1 MAHHGSSDSDWHSD
15 RSSPSE
21 SERDYMHDD
30 EGDGFSFSPESKNA
44 ELPSPTSSSTSTI
57 NMHSPPTTTPST
69 CPSSPTNKTSSISVV
84 VPSKP
89 LASRYPR
96 IFANPPSSAPVP
108 SASRS
113 GRVRGLSPLTNISN
127 SSSSSTQQAAGGDF
141 HTPRLPKSQ
150 PLSRALFA
158 RSLTPDTN
166 HAGLMTGGKKKTSQ
180 KVIVPT
186 KSFRTTFELGL
197 SASEL
202 ARRD

>member
-1 MAHHGSSDSDWHSD
+1 MAYHGSSDSDWLSD

-21 SERDYMHDD
+21 SERDYMQDD

-44 ELPSPTSSSTSTI
+44 ELPSPTSSTMD
-57 NMHSPPTTTPST
+57 MHSPPTSTPST
-69 CPSSPTNKTSSISVV
+69 CPSSPSNKQSSISV

-96 IFANPPSSAPVP
+96 IFVNPPSAPPVP
-108 SASRS
+108 TASRA
-113 GRVRGLSPLTNISN
+113 GRIRGLSPLTNISN

-158 RSLTPDTN
+158 RSLAPDTN
-166 HAGLMTGGKKKTSQ
+166 QAGLMLGGKKKTSQ

-202 ARRD
+202 ARKD

>member
-1 MAHHGSSDSDWHSD
+1 MAPHGSSDSGWLSD
-15 RSSPSE
+15 RSSPTE
-21 SERDYMHDD
+21 SERDFMHDHDD
-30 EGDGFSFSPESKNA
+30 EADGFSFSPESKNID
-44 ELPSPTSSSTSTI
+44 LPSPTSSTTD
-57 NMHSPPTTTPST
+57 MHSPPTSTPST
-69 CPSSPTNKTSSISVV
+69 CPSSPSNKTSSISV

-96 IFANPPSSAPVP
+96 IFVNPPPAAAPVA

-113 GRVRGLSPLTNISN
+113 GRMRGMSPLTNIST

-141 HTPRLPKSQ
+141 HTPRLPKAQ

-180 KVIVPT
+180 KVVVPT
-186 KSFRTTFELGL
+186 KSFRTTFELDL